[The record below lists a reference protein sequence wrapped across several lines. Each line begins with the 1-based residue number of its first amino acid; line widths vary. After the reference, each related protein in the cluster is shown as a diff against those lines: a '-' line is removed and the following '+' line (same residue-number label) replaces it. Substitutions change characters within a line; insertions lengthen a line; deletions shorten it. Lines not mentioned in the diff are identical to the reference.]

1 MAPTQRTT
9 GKGLSLARRLYKSRM
24 LGLSLGFLCVAAAM
38 QPLQPPAWLWG
49 LMLFNA
55 FAWPHLA
62 YQWAR
67 RSRVPFRGEHR
78 NLLMDSFLGGF
89 WVGAMHFNPL
99 PATTTLAMMAM
110 NNVAIGG
117 VRFFLAGCVAQA
129 LGIGVSLLLF
139 SPFLMAETSQLQ
151 LYACLPMLILYPLA
165 LGYIC
170 YQQACVLAGHKR
182 ELLALS
188 RTDSLSGL
196 LNHGAWKDQL
206 ELEFQRCKHQQQGG
220 AIALIDIDHFK
231 VINDTYGH
239 VAGDIVLRQLSKILR
254 QNLRS
259 GDLIGRYGGD
269 EFCVILPDAPLDQ
282 AAELMEALRA
292 RFGALGYEQNPALQV
307 SLSIGL
313 AAFSPDLRDAVNW
326 LDAADQALYEAK
338 TSGRNRVSCQ
348 PGDLPSR
355 VLLNLLH

>member
-24 LGLSLGFLCVAAAM
+24 LGLSLGFFCVAAAM
-38 QPLQPPAWLWG
+38 QPLQPPVWLWG
-49 LMLFNA
+49 FMLFNA

-67 RSRVPFRGEHR
+67 RSQVPFRGEHR

-99 PATTTLAMMAM
+99 PTTTTLGMMGM
-110 NNVAIGG
+110 HNMAIGG
-117 VRFFLAGCVAQA
+117 VPFFLAGCVAQA

-139 SPFLMAETSQLQ
+139 SPFLMAETSSLQ
-151 LYACLPMLILYPLA
+151 LYACLPMLTLYPLS

-254 QNLRS
+254 QTLRS
-259 GDLIGRYGGD
+259 SDQIGRYGGD
-269 EFCVILPDAPLDQ
+269 EFCVILPGAALDH
-282 AAELMEALRA
+282 AAELMESLRA

-313 AAFSPDLRDAVNW
+313 AAFNPDHNDALNW

-338 TSGRNRVSCQ
+338 TSGRNKVSCR

-355 VLLNLLH
+355 MLLNSLH